1 MSGPHVAPGTL
12 ASSMFADRR
21 EPPLVREA
29 AQQQQSPAP
38 ASEQGFPA
46 THAPFYQSGVFPED
60 ALAVNFSNAKVV
72 GASFAGSVRELEVEV
87 PGSETRLKVK
97 VVEGGKFEVE
107 TGPSR
112 IHAATAAQTAQ
123 LRALLA
129 STQPGDLQYSIRFM

>member
-1 MSGPHVAPGTL
+1 MSGPHVSPGTL

-38 ASEQGFPA
+38 ASEAGFGA
-46 THAPFYQSGVFPED
+46 THARFDQPSVFPED

-72 GASFAGSVRELEVEV
+72 GASFAGSVRKLAVQV
-87 PGSETRLKVK
+87 PGNETVLTVR
-97 VVEGGKFEVE
+97 VEDNKFEVQ

-112 IHAATAAQTAQ
+112 VHTATAAQTAQ
-123 LRALLA
+123 LHALLA
-129 STQPGDLQYSIRFM
+129 STRPGDLQYVMQL